1 MHSVRFV
8 VLTALAA
15 VLVALTSTAA
25 TARPDG
31 AAAKRVTVTFWH
43 AYAEN
48 PAAPEMQRL
57 TKIVIPR
64 FEKLNPGIKVQQ
76 VPFSY
81 GNLQQKLTTSAAG
94 GTLPDLI
101 RSDLAWVPQYAKLGV
116 FAPLNK
122 VMPDFKRFANA
133 MFPGTL
139 ATNFYKGNY
148 YGLPLDTN
156 TRVLMYNRQAL
167 SAAGISS
174 PPQTFAELR
183 EAAPKLKAKGV
194 YLFADGGTGGWNVL
208 PWIWSGGGNLTNPSY
223 TKATGF
229 LNSARTIAAVE
240 LLVDLYKQG
249 AIPSLITGDQGA
261 TGTENGLAEGKYAT
275 ILDGPWMLP
284 IFAKAHPGFQLATAG
299 VPAGP
304 GGSVSVVGGEDIV
317 LTQKSKNKAAA
328 LKFLRFMI
336 SPWAQT
342 QMARAGQLPVRKD
355 VTKSLLKIN
364 PRYAIFLKQLE
375 TAKPRTPHPNW
386 PKIDQ
391 ALGAAVLSAIKGEK
405 TTKAALDQAASEID
419 SLLRN

>member
-1 MHSVRFV
+1 MRTIRLLA
-8 VLTALAA
+8 LTALAA
-15 VLVALTSTAA
+15 VLAVFTSASA
-25 TARPDG
+25 TARTDG
-31 AAAKRVTVTFWH
+31 ASASRVTITFWH

-57 TKIVIPR
+57 TKIVIPH
-64 FEKLNPGIKVQQ
+64 FQKLNPGIKVQQ

-81 GNLQQKLTTSAAG
+81 GNLQQKLTTSTAG

-116 FAPLNK
+116 FEPLNRR
-122 VMPDFKRFANA
+122 MPDFKKFANA

-167 SAAGISS
+167 TAAGISS
-174 PPQTFAELR
+174 PPATFADLR
-183 EAAPKLKAKGV
+183 EAAPKLKAKGTF
-194 YLFADGGTGGWNVL
+194 LFADGGTGGWNML
-208 PWIWSGGGNLTNPSY
+208 PWIWSGGGNLTNANY

-229 LNSARTIAAVE
+229 LNSARSVAAVQ

-261 TGTENGLAEGKYAT
+261 TGTENGLADGKYAT

-284 IFAKAHPGFQLATAG
+284 IFAKAHPGFRLSTAR

-304 GGSVSVVGGEDIV
+304 GGSISVVGGEDIV
-317 LTQKSKNKAAA
+317 LTRS
-328 LKFLRFMI
+328 
-336 SPWAQT
+336 
-342 QMARAGQLPVRKD
+342 
-355 VTKSLLKIN
+355 
-364 PRYAIFLKQLE
+364 
-375 TAKPRTPHPNW
+375 
-386 PKIDQ
+386 
-391 ALGAAVLSAIKGEK
+391 
-405 TTKAALDQAASEID
+405 
-419 SLLRN
+419 

>member
-1 MHSVRFV
+1 MRSTRFV
-8 VLTALAA
+8 VLAALAV
-15 VLVALTSTAA
+15 VLAALTSTAA

-31 AAAKRVTVTFWH
+31 AAGTRVTVTFWH

-64 FEKLNPGIKVQQ
+64 FEKLNPGIRVQQ

-122 VMPDFKRFANA
+122 VMPDFKRFADA

-167 SAAGISS
+167 AAAGISS
-174 PPQTFAELR
+174 PPRTFAELR
-183 EAAPKLKAKGV
+183 AAAPKLKANGV
-194 YLFADGGTGGWNVL
+194 YLFADGGTGGWNML
-208 PWIWSGGGNLTNPSY
+208 PWIWSGGGNLTNATY
-223 TKATGF
+223 TRATGF
-229 LNSARTIAAVE
+229 LNSPRTIAAVQ

-284 IFAKAHPGFQLATAG
+284 IFSKAHPGFQLATTG

-317 LTQKSKNKAAA
+317 LTQRSKNKAAA
-328 LKFLRFMI
+328 LTFLRFMI

-355 VTKSLLKIN
+355 VTKNLLKIN

-386 PKIDQ
+386 PKIDE
-391 ALGAAVLSAIKGEK
+391 ALGAAVLSAIKGDK
-405 TTKAALDQAASEID
+405 TTKAALDDAARQID
-419 SLLRN
+419 SLLRS